1 MNKAIVNG
9 LKKRLKSAM
18 GQGVTQHVVGLSN
31 HPKWSISETPFSM
44 TFETE
49 AVTLMVV
56 VLSSIRTTSFS
67 LNTND
72 AARHMS
78 EQLNFLEVNKEI
90 ASIQL
95 VDYQ

>member
-9 LKKRLKSAM
+9 LKKRLESAM
-18 GQGVTQHVVGLSN
+18 GRGVTQHVVGLSN
-31 HPKWSISETPFSM
+31 HPKWSTSETPLSM

-49 AVTLMVV
+49 AVILMVV

-67 LNTND
+67 PSMND

-90 ASIQL
+90 AFIQL